1 MNMNANM
8 HKMKMDATMHNRIN
22 GKKRRHNGT
31 KGLRYTALLMAA
43 LLSMTFGPAAY
54 AAPPYDHIPEGCSEE
69 TWNRMQDDL
78 IEWDEIGDLV
88 QYYNPTYTSSFDSLS
103 GTMTI
108 SEGDYSS
115 FLKYVY
121 DSIDDVDETIDEFME
136 QQKDLQEK
144 DPNEV
149 VNYVDGQPVTAG
161 ESLAQL
167 EMKIEGTKAGRK
179 ELLSNMR
186 PLIRN
191 ASRSVENG
199 PKTVERQ
206 LMPVKKAMTNAL
218 EGVFIGYEQLSIQR
232 EMVEK
237 QVSLYETMYAM
248 QQNLQQNG
256 MATAY
261 DVSAA
266 KNDLEQAKKS
276 LQDVDTGME
285 TIRRSLGL
293 QLGWDGN
300 TLPEIGTLPEPD
312 VAFVDTTNP
321 DADKSAAI
329 MHNSDVKATWKP
341 DYSSSYGFELRDRE
355 ENEVTGRLVA
365 KMDSLYADMKQKKAL
380 YEAAK
385 TTLEKARL
393 TRESAER
400 RYELGMLGRSE
411 YEAQQLSYLNYEA
424 SCRLAELNLFQS
436 INTYKWAVDGVV
448 TID

>member
-1 MNMNANM
+1 MGFISYAIAYPVDERRTVGIIS
-8 HKMKMDATMHNRIN
+8 HK
-22 GKKRRHNGT
+22 
-31 KGLRYTALLMAA
+31 LFQV
-43 LLSMTFGPAAY
+43 SPAACC
-54 AAPPYDHIPEGCSEE
+54 AE
-69 TWNRMQDDL
+69 
-78 IEWDEIGDLV
+78 
-88 QYYNPTYTSSFDSLS
+88 DS
-103 GTMTI
+103 
-108 SEGDYSS
+108 
-115 FLKYVY
+115 
-121 DSIDDVDETIDEFME
+121 
-136 QQKDLQEK
+136 
-144 DPNEV
+144 
-149 VNYVDGQPVTAG
+149 
-161 ESLAQL
+161 
-167 EMKIEGTKAGRK
+167 
-179 ELLSNMR
+179 
-186 PLIRN
+186 
-191 ASRSVENG
+191 
-199 PKTVERQ
+199 
-206 LMPVKKAMTNAL
+206 
-218 EGVFIGYEQLSIQR
+218 FIGSYCKEPEDIIHRFPCIFLHFRIFRLRIKGCEIVLTNKVEITAEIMDVCPEMRYIGVLSTR
-232 EMVEK
+232 YNV
-237 QVSLYETMYAM
+237 V
-248 QQNLQQNG
+248 
-256 MATAY
+256 

-329 MHNSDVKATWKP
+329 MHNSEVKATWKP

-380 YEAAK
+380 YETAK

-424 SCRLAELNLFQS
+424 SYRLAELNLFQS

>member
-31 KGLRYTALLMAA
+31 KRLRYTALLMAA

-54 AAPPYDHIPEGCSEE
+54 AAPPYDHIPESCSEE

-88 QYYNPTYTSSFDSLS
+88 QYYNPTYTSAFDTAQGSVIDL
-103 GTMTI
+103 
-108 SEGDYSS
+108 EGSYSS
-115 FLKYVY
+115 FLRDMY
-121 DSIDDVDETIDEFME
+121 DVMDETDETVDELME
-136 QQKDLQEK
+136 NQKLLQGL
-144 DPNEV
+144 DPDTT
-149 VNYVDGQPVTAG
+149 VNVVDGKPVTAA

-167 EMKIEGTKAGRK
+167 EKGIQAAKAGRK
-179 ELLSNMR
+179 EVAAG
-186 PLIRN
+186 IRT
-191 ASRSVENG
+191 ASRSVKNAS
-199 PKTVERQ
+199 KTVERQ

-329 MHNSDVKATWKP
+329 MHNSEVKATWKP

-380 YEAAK
+380 YETAK

-424 SCRLAELNLFQS
+424 SYRLAELNLFQS